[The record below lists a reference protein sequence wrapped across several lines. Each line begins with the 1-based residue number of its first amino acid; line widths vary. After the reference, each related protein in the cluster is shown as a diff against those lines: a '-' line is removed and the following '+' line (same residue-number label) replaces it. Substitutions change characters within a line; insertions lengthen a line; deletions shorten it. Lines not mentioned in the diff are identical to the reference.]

1 MKALVGALNQEKAA
15 PVRNRV
21 LSTLA
26 IFMLSM
32 GRGRR
37 PAVRRQEPD
46 PGTSSSVESV

>member
-1 MKALVGALNQEKAA
+1 MIIAP

-21 LSTLA
+21 LATLA

-37 PAVRRQEPD
+37 PVVRRQEPD
-46 PGTSSSVESV
+46 PGTSSSVESRGEGE